1 MSDEG
6 KKSENIRHHRYLT
19 ALVFIILF
27 IFAVIALDKLINFL
41 IIRYFPSYVAYTTY
55 VSDGLNVILGIFGA
69 YIIYRIL
76 LSLLSLRE
84 RKETNISGSELGKVI
99 LRILFYIVAVS
110 IVFVAFGP
118 SLGITL
124 SQSLAGGA
132 IGGIIIGL
140 AVQTVV
146 TSILSGFLVSSSR
159 TITPGDVVV
168 LYSSLW
174 GSLICKVVR
183 VNVLFTQVITQTGN
197 RIKLPN
203 TTLFSSTTFTSLRQ
217 GDSYFYTIQVSIA
230 SDVHVTEFD
239 RRVRIALKENLS
251 KLKKKVPQIYLFSRA
266 AAMNTFNVSINFSD
280 FSEINDI
287 IDITNKTFDDVYWA
301 LKIPQQQNLPSQS
314 KKTPAKH
321 NAGKKNG

>member
-1 MSDEG
+1 
-6 KKSENIRHHRYLT
+6 
-19 ALVFIILF
+19 
-27 IFAVIALDKLINFL
+27 
-41 IIRYFPSYVAYTTY
+41 